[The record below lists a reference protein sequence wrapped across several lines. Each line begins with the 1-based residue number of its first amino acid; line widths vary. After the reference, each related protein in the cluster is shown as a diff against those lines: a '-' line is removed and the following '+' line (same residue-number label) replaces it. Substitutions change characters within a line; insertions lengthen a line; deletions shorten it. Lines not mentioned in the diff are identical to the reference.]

1 MIQLSND
8 SLRHN
13 GLRTRLVQE
22 IERKGITDSRVLEAI
37 GKVPRH
43 LFMDHSFVNMAYHDQ
58 AFPIGQGQT
67 ISQPYTVAVQT
78 SLLNIEPGHR
88 ILEIGTGSGYQAAVL
103 SELEAEVFSVERQK
117 RLYQKTATLLSAIG
131 YKEIRLFLGDGND
144 GLPAFAPFDRIIV
157 TAGISEVPASLLIQL
172 KVDGLMVV
180 PTGEKSQIMMRITR
194 ISHDDFEQ
202 ETFGSFAFVPM
213 LKGIAE

>member
-1 MIQLSND
+1 MKSND
-8 SLRHN
+8 SFRHK